1 MGNMS
6 LTHGQRLIG
15 QFNPA
20 DNDQVTKL
28 KKLAAEMI
36 DVILETELESKIQSS
51 LQQEAINKVIDAQM
65 WAVKQIFTK

>member
-1 MGNMS
+1 MSNAS
-6 LTHGQRLIG
+6 LTQGQRLIG

>member
-1 MGNMS
+1 MSNAS
-6 LTHGQRLIG
+6 LTQGQRLIG

-36 DVILETELESKIQSS
+36 DVILETELESKIQTS

>member
-1 MGNMS
+1 MSNAS

-36 DVILETELESKIQSS
+36 DVILETELESKIQTS

>member
-1 MGNMS
+1 MSNAS

-15 QFNPA
+15 QSNPA
-20 DNDQVTKL
+20 DSDQVTKL

-36 DVILETELESKIQSS
+36 DIILETELESKIQTS

>member
-1 MGNMS
+1 MSNMS
-6 LTHGQRLIG
+6 LTQGQRLIG